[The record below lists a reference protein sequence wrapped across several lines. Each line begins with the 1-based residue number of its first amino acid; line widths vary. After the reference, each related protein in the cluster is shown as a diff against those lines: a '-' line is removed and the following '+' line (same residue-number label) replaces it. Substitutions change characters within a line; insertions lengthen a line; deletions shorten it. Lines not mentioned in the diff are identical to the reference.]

1 MRIFSHEQAKR
12 ILRWKPLADHPQT
25 KEAVQKYVD
34 VPTPH
39 AKGEAEH
46 ALGYQLSAPDHA
58 ALVEWVKKW
67 EQMQKPRR
75 RLGRRK
81 NV

>member
-1 MRIFSHEQAKR
+1 MRIFSHEQGKR

-25 KEAVQKYVD
+25 REAVQKYVD

-46 ALGYQLSAPDHA
+46 ALGYQLAEPVKA
-58 ALVEWVKKW
+58 ALVEWVKK
-67 EQMQKPRR
+67 MPKPRR
-75 RLGRRK
+75 ARRK
-81 NV
+81 RGAK